1 MRQSP
6 LREESLGAQGRLGVQ
21 GGRLEGMT
29 GWVEQRGRGCEAA
42 RYRRAALGG
51 SSSGR
56 ASGVAEGG
64 KRARP
69 LDARQQPPPG
79 ASSALHH
86 GGGPA
91 GHAHRSPRANHRA
104 ALPPPVLSLLPSR
117 SSPPSLLLPLRPPAP
132 SPRSARPP
140 LAGLERGPPPP
151 TRLFVMVGA
160 TCRRLRQSRGPASR
174 RPQPLRGRRRP
185 RGVRGGGGGGR
196 ARGL

>member
-1 MRQSP
+1 M
-6 LREESLGAQGRLGVQ
+6 
-21 GGRLEGMT
+21 
-29 GWVEQRGRGCEAA
+29 A
-42 RYRRAALGG
+42 RCPRAALRG
-51 SSSGR
+51 SPSGR

-91 GHAHRSPRANHRA
+91 GHAHRAPRANHRA
-104 ALPPPVLSLLPSR
+104 APPSPSLLPSR
-117 SSPPSLLLPLRPPAP
+117 SSPPLPLSASPPPHLAQP
-132 SPRSARPP
+132 ARPP

-185 RGVRGGGGGGR
+185 RGARGGGGGGR
-196 ARGL
+196 ARGP